1 MSMNHRH
8 ALKIP
13 VNEMSNTYH
22 SKTQT
27 PRPADRSAHLPA
39 EPSPL
44 NPDSTS
50 HIYGK
55 GGERKEYIFRGLYN
69 SSFAHQSLSSPSP
82 FSRRGLLLSSPSS
95 PHLIIIS
102 FASNKRKGSGWQTC
116 PYHGHKCHPITRM
129 HPLQLPLGT
138 TTSCKFSSEYT
149 AKRRAPKIC
158 SYSTPGMSALP
169 SVLNFKY
176 PSVYIGSQPSQMALT

>member
-13 VNEMSNTYH
+13 VNEMSNTYP

-82 FSRRGLLLSSPSS
+82 FSRRGLWLSSPSS
-95 PHLIIIS
+95 PHLIIVS

-116 PYHGHKCHPITRM
+116 PYRGHQTVPSHNPL

-138 TTSCKFSSEYT
+138 TTSRKFSSEYT
-149 AKRRAPKIC
+149 AKRRAPKTC

-169 SVLNFKY
+169 SALQIKY
-176 PSVYIGSQPSQMALT
+176 PSVYVGSKPP

>member
-1 MSMNHRH
+1 MNHRH

-13 VNEMSNTYH
+13 VNEMSNTYP

-69 SSFAHQSLSSPSP
+69 SSFAHQSLSFPIP
-82 FSRRGLLLSSPSS
+82 LLSERALALLTLISS
-95 PHLIIIS
+95 PHHR
-102 FASNKRKGSGWQTC
+102 FFCFQQKEGVGVADV
-116 PYHGHKCHPITRM
+116 
-129 HPLQLPLGT
+129 PLP
-138 TTSCKFSSEYT
+138 
-149 AKRRAPKIC
+149 RAPDCAI
-158 SYSTPGMSALP
+158 P
-169 SVLNFKY
+169 
-176 PSVYIGSQPSQMALT
+176 